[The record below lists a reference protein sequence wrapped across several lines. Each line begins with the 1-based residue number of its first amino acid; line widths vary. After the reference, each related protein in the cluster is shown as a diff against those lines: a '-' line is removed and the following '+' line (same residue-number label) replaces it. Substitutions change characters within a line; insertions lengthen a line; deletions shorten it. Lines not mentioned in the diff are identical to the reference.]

1 MDVSAPYLWMGALVL
16 VLVTIITVV
25 ILWQGMKTGRTAIKA
40 ESTDAYRKLAEN
52 AVAAEQRLIAYQQN
66 MAEAIDDIRLR
77 LASLEKMLKEVG

>member
-1 MDVSAPYLWMGALVL
+1 MGALVL